1 MLMNFL
7 KWRSISDRWICC
19 IIPWLVS
26 KHVFE
31 LGQQFFSCLLMRV
44 ETSLAKMYILKLLK
58 FSQYK
63 ISSANSKFQSCL
75 LVLIVIH
82 ISRSISFLA
91 KKNMKW
97 SVLNLVES
105 MVALRQK
112 RLVIETTRII
122 HQRHLQD
129 VFVHCNQ
136 IVSKKGSR
144 EVGGLSVAVS
154 TDDPLGRASL
164 TLC

>member
-1 MLMNFL
+1 
-7 KWRSISDRWICC
+7 
-19 IIPWLVS
+19 
-26 KHVFE
+26 
-31 LGQQFFSCLLMRV
+31 
-44 ETSLAKMYILKLLK
+44 
-58 FSQYK
+58 
-63 ISSANSKFQSCL
+63 
-75 LVLIVIH
+75 
-82 ISRSISFLA
+82 
-91 KKNMKW
+91 
-97 SVLNLVES
+97 